1 MSHDMMS
8 NSNTMYPKFFQAAS
22 KKNEARVGQ
31 NLQTQSVKAI
41 FPRRLNH
48 YD

>member
-1 MSHDMMS
+1 MSQDMMS
-8 NSNTMYPKFFQAAS
+8 SSNTMYPKFFQASS
-22 KKNEARVGQ
+22 KKNETKMGQ